1 MTKWYTAH
9 AALDYIFDHDTDEEE
24 ESQETDSEE
33 DLEEDVPVAE
43 DDTEYDLVGGK
54 SLLFWRNKVS
64 LLNTKMKYSVNN
76 KRKLAVKPKV
86 SEAYM
91 P

>member
-1 MTKWYTAH
+1 MTKWYIAH

-43 DDTEYDLVGGK
+43 DDTEYDLVGEK
-54 SLLFWRNKVS
+54 VCCFDEIKCPRWTLKWSTLSITKKNK
-64 LLNTKMKYSVNN
+64 L
-76 KRKLAVKPKV
+76 
-86 SEAYM
+86 
-91 P
+91 